1 MDANLSEI
9 VASIDE
15 LASRGRISRNR
26 AFAAWYTINF
36 FDIDEDEALEAA
48 AADGGND
55 QGIDSVFADEGS
67 QEIVA
72 IQAYCPDNFD
82 KKTPKSKW
90 DAAVSSAA
98 FLRKPDNLAKSG
110 RPDLAE
116 SITQLK
122 DTNPTYNLAIGLISL
137 GGQSPEIGASV
148 KAHQESKDKEKITY
162 FFSPQSEVVAKYK
175 ALVSSEEGISEEV
188 LTFSGPHIEDRG
200 AYGKAW
206 IGSVSATELQR
217 LHAAHG
223 DKLFAGN
230 IRLFLGARKG
240 GINEQIISTAK
251 ESPGTFW
258 ALNNGITIVA
268 DTAET
273 VPGAG
278 QSSQLRLRRFSIVNG
293 CQTTSSLVRA
303 EASAETKVLTRVI
316 AAKATLRNEIVRYN
330 NSQNA
335 IKIWTVRAADTIQ
348 QQLRNE
354 FKAVNISYAPKQ
366 EGSRKK
372 KNETTIELD
381 KVTQYLAS
389 AENVFLLQA
398 IDNKSDLFD
407 QPYQKL
413 FYRGIKPT
421 QVYLAWLA
429 GSFADEERQSL
440 LDGMKEDQNAG
451 LLSVTSTYW
460 IVYCTHK
467 LLAKYGS
474 AESSSIT
481 LAKMK
486 SSEFKN
492 ALKKYV
498 KRAGGL
504 FFDAAVDTYDRDE
517 YGSFKSTLRSAKF
530 LQKVDSKLNIKMA
543 RLANKALPDLSAVC
557 KSIKA

>member
-1 MDANLSEI
+1 MDAGLSEI
-9 VASIDE
+9 VVSIDE
-15 LASRGRISRNR
+15 LASRARISRNR

-72 IQAYCPDNFD
+72 IQAYCPENFE

-98 FLRKPDNLAKSG
+98 FLRKPDNLVKAG

-116 SITQLK
+116 QISQLMAS
-122 DTNPTYNLAIGLISL
+122 NPTYTLAIGLISL
-137 GGQSPEIGASV
+137 GTQSIEIAGSV
-148 KAHQESKDKEKITY
+148 KAHQDDKDKERITY

-175 ALVSSEEGISEEV
+175 ALVGSEEGISEEV

-217 LHAAHG
+217 LHGVHG

-240 GINEQIISTAK
+240 GINEQIINTAK

-273 VPGAG
+273 VPGARE
-278 QSSQLRLRRFSIVNG
+278 SSQLKLRRFSIVNG

-316 AAKATLRNEIVRYN
+316 AAKAALRNEIVRYN

-354 FKAVNISYAPKQ
+354 FKVVSVSYAPKQ

-372 KNETTIELD
+372 KNEITIELD

-389 AENVFLLQA
+389 AENAFLLQA
-398 IDNKSDLFD
+398 IDNKSELFD

-413 FYRGIKPT
+413 FYRGIQAT
-421 QVYLAWLA
+421 QVYLAWLV
-429 GSFADEERQSL
+429 GSSADEERQTL
-440 LDGMKEDQNAG
+440 LDGMKGDQNVG

-460 IVYCTHK
+460 IVYCTYK
-467 LLAKYGS
+467 LLAKYGNV
-474 AESSSIT
+474 SSSSVT
-481 LAKMK
+481 LAKMR
-486 SSEFKN
+486 SLEFKN
-492 ALKKYV
+492 AVKKYV
-498 KRAGGL
+498 KKAGEL

-517 YGSFKSTLRSAKF
+517 YGSFKSTLRSTKF
-530 LQKVDSKLNIKMA
+530 LQKVDSKLNIKIA
-543 RLANKALPDLSAVC
+543 RLTSKALPDLSAVC
-557 KSIKA
+557 KSIKG